1 MTDINNIQWF
11 PGHMAKTR
19 RKISEDLK
27 KVDVVVEVLDA
38 RAPLSSGNPEVES
51 IIASKPRMIVLGKT
65 DLADTTQTKNW
76 IKFYRARNIACVPFS
91 VKNKSDITTFK
102 NEIEKLMSEKLAR
115 WKLRG
120 MIGRSLKLMVVGI
133 PNVGKSAIINCLIG
147 GTKAKVENR
156 PGVTR
161 NNQWF
166 SSKAGFQILD
176 TPGVLWPK
184 FDDQDAALNLA
195 FMGSIKDDI
204 LDIENLAV
212 QLIERIKDD
221 YISNICERFKIN
233 ESDFQNLEQKN
244 LLNTIAKKRGMISS
258 GGNADTLRAA
268 NMILDEF
275 RFGRLG
281 KITLEKA
288 FFKNLK
294 IE

>member
-1 MTDINNIQWF
+1 MPEINNIQWF

-27 KVDVVVEVLDA
+27 KVDVVAEVLDA
-38 RAPLSSGNPEVES
+38 RAPLSSRNPEVET
-51 IIASKPRMIVLGKT
+51 IIASKPRLIVLGKT
-65 DLADTTQTKNW
+65 DLADAIQTENW
-76 IKFYRARNIACVPFS
+76 IKFYHAQNMACVSFS
-91 VKNKSDITTFK
+91 VKSKGDIKAFK
-102 NEIEKLMSEKLAR
+102 NETEKLMNEKLVR

-133 PNVGKSAIINCLIG
+133 PNVGKSAIINRLIG

-166 SSKAGFQILD
+166 SSKIGFQILD

-184 FDDQDAALNLA
+184 FEDQNAALNLA

-204 LDIENLAV
+204 LDIENLAI
-212 QLIERIKDD
+212 QLIERVKND
-221 YISNICERFKIN
+221 YISNICERFKIREN
-233 ESDFQNLEQKN
+233 DFQNLDQQD
-244 LLNTIAKKRGMISS
+244 LLSTIAKKRGMISP
-258 GGNADTLRAA
+258 GGKADTLRAA
-268 NMILDEF
+268 NTILEEF
-275 RFGRLG
+275 RLGKLG

-288 FFKNLK
+288 IFKKSQN
-294 IE
+294 